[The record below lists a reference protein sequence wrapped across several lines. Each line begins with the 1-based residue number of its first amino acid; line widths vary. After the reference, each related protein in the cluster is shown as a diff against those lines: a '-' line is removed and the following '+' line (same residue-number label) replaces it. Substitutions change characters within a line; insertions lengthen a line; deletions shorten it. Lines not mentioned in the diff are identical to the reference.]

1 MGTRPAAPRAESAQN
16 VLMGDRKTEEI
27 QKAIAEFLR
36 KLEAGKKN
44 KARAKNREKPTR

>member
-1 MGTRPAAPRAESAQN
+1 MGTRPAAPRAESASN
-16 VLMGDRKTEEI
+16 LLMGNRETEEI

-44 KARAKNREKPTR
+44 KARAENREKPAR